1 MKAVIV
7 VAALFSVG
15 TAVWAYSPARGFD
28 GTAVI
33 VDGDTIKLGLQRV
46 RLWGIDAPEM
56 YTQAGRDAKQYLRA
70 FAEGKN
76 VRCLA
81 MDKDKYG
88 RTVAQCW
95 LDGKDLAWYMGEGG
109 HAKDWPKYSH
119 GYYAR

>member
-1 MKAVIV
+1 MKAVILA
-7 VAALFSVG
+7 AALFSVG
-15 TAVWAYSPARGFD
+15 AAVWAVSAKGFD
-28 GTAVI
+28 GTAVV

-56 YTQAGRDAKQYLRA
+56 YTAEGRAAKAYLRA

-81 MDKDKYG
+81 MDKDRYG

-95 LDGKDLAWYMGEGG
+95 MNGKDLAWYMVEGG
-109 HAKDWPKYSH
+109 HARDWPKYSN
-119 GYYAR
+119 GYYGRH